1 MAKYKA
7 IWETIR
13 SVANLQHQQDPL
25 AQDDGPGVRIS
36 SFSGVWL
43 NEGSEEEEEDDDSI
57 VDSAEARES
66 TNNIVAAFDAEDR
79 EEAPQPPRVFLSNG
93 THGASPEESGD
104 CGEEQPEIAERG
116 ERAERGGVAEGEFP
130 TTEEGIEVLT
140 EAIIEIAD
148 GAALHGGH
156 AARTRLNLKDGTDMF
171 RVDKTKCPIQMSGL
185 TYITAQLAVQRD
197 QDRDQEMRPQHP
209 LHQLRL
215 WHELC
220 QRYLQLN
227 VIAESQM
234 KSRRDGSNG

>member
-79 EEAPQPPRVFLSNG
+79 EEAP
-93 THGASPEESGD
+93 
-104 CGEEQPEIAERG
+104 QPEIAERG

>member
-1 MAKYKA
+1 MQKIEKKHL
-7 IWETIR
+7 
-13 SVANLQHQQDPL
+13 NL
-25 AQDDGPGVRIS
+25 
-36 SFSGVWL
+36 
-43 NEGSEEEEEDDDSI
+43 
-57 VDSAEARES
+57 
-66 TNNIVAAFDAEDR
+66 
-79 EEAPQPPRVFLSNG
+79 RVFLSNG

-148 GAALHGGH
+148 GAALHGGR
-156 AARTRLNLKDGTDMF
+156 AARTR
-171 RVDKTKCPIQMSGL
+171 L

>member
-1 MAKYKA
+1 MKEVKKRRKTTTQSSTVQKREKA
-7 IWETIR
+7 QITLWQLLMQKIEKKHL
-13 SVANLQHQQDPL
+13 NL
-25 AQDDGPGVRIS
+25 
-36 SFSGVWL
+36 
-43 NEGSEEEEEDDDSI
+43 
-57 VDSAEARES
+57 
-66 TNNIVAAFDAEDR
+66 
-79 EEAPQPPRVFLSNG
+79 RVFLSNG